1 MLTSTDDYRR
11 TDVRRPP
18 EIYQGLDARLFA
30 IAGWLARGPGNVGL
44 MLAKAREIEK
54 EAPQWESLSEGAL
67 RGRLLDL
74 KQQFRRRPARCE
86 ELVPQALAGLREAAA
101 RHLGIRPY
109 PVQLAGSLAL
119 HEGYLAEMATGEG
132 KTLTASL
139 AAVIHGWEG
148 LPCHVITVNDYLAE
162 RDSRWM
168 APLYRESGL
177 SVGCVTGPM
186 DRDARREAYRQ
197 DVVYTTNK
205 EIVADFLRDRLWL
218 GSLQDARRRLIP
230 VILGRQAEIDTGLV
244 MRGIHFGIVDEADS
258 ILIDEA
264 VTPLIISQT
273 LPNDLFLEACAVAHR
288 LSEGLRR
295 DVDYSVDARRK
306 EIELSPRLTDRLKE
320 LVAASG
326 ARYRGI
332 SGYLDLVQQAVAARE
347 LFHRDH
353 QYVVQDGKIVI
364 VDEFTGRQMPQRTWR
379 FGLHQLIEARE
390 SLPMT
395 PPNETLARLSF
406 QRFYR
411 LFHRLAGMTGTA
423 REVADELWAIYQ
435 LPTVTLPENRPCR
448 RAVYPAKTFPDSKTK
463 WLAIVEEVRRL
474 HGEGRPVL
482 VGTRS
487 VRDSETLS
495 RRLEEIR
502 LPHRVLNAVRHR
514 EEAGIVSLAGTPGAV
529 TIATNMAGRGTDIRL
544 GAGVAERGGLHVIVA
559 ECNESA
565 RIDRQL
571 FGRAARQGDPGSA
584 CLYVS
589 MEDEIVQRFIPRAV
603 RFFISAQ
610 MRAGIASGSIAGAAA
625 VRIAQ
630 SRAQRLAAAR
640 RRSVLRMDTWLE
652 DSLSFARRD
661 LP

>member
-1 MLTSTDDYRR
+1 
-11 TDVRRPP
+11 
-18 EIYQGLDARLFA
+18 
-30 IAGWLARGPGNVGL
+30 

-306 EIELSPRLTDRLKE
+306 EIELSP
-320 LVAASG
+320 AAHRSPER
-326 ARYRGI
+326 ARRGI
-332 SGYLDLVQQAVAARE
+332 RGSLPGHQRLPGPRPAGCCRARALPSRPPVRRAGRKNSDRGRVHRATDAATHMAVRAPPAHRGSGE
-347 LFHRDH
+347 
-353 QYVVQDGKIVI
+353 
-364 VDEFTGRQMPQRTWR
+364 P
-379 FGLHQLIEARE
+379 
-390 SLPMT
+390 PMT
-395 PPNETLARLSF
+395 PNEN
-406 QRFYR
+406 
-411 LFHRLAGMTGTA
+411 AGA
-423 REVADELWAIYQ
+423 PQ
-435 LPTVTLPENRPCR
+435 LPALLP
-448 RAVYPAKTFPDSKTK
+448 
-463 WLAIVEEVRRL
+463 
-474 HGEGRPVL
+474 
-482 VGTRS
+482 
-487 VRDSETLS
+487 
-495 RRLEEIR
+495 
-502 LPHRVLNAVRHR
+502 
-514 EEAGIVSLAGTPGAV
+514 
-529 TIATNMAGRGTDIRL
+529 
-544 GAGVAERGGLHVIVA
+544 
-559 ECNESA
+559 
-565 RIDRQL
+565 
-571 FGRAARQGDPGSA
+571 
-584 CLYVS
+584 
-589 MEDEIVQRFIPRAV
+589 
-603 RFFISAQ
+603 
-610 MRAGIASGSIAGAAA
+610 
-625 VRIAQ
+625 
-630 SRAQRLAAAR
+630 
-640 RRSVLRMDTWLE
+640 
-652 DSLSFARRD
+652 SLSQARRD
-661 LP
+661 DRDCP